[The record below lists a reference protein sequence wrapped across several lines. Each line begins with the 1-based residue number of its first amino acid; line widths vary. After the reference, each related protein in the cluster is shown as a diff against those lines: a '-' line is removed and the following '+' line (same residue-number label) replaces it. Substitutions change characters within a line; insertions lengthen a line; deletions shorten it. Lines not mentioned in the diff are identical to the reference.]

1 MGIVTET
8 FVNLNYAQKPA
19 LDDILDLIL
28 DLEEADLI
36 SLRYCGFASNVD
48 QYFSEIQVFNGEKLM
63 PSDTFEI
70 EYWGIDKDAW
80 LEKVKQNYHKKNIV
94 LLIGQFNRVYRKE
107 YENEANMYAPILL
120 FILDEKLSPDI
131 MDLYGSARDAE
142 ENSEEIEFG
151 ETTTF
156 LKISSKVA
164 PDAESLKR
172 TTFGRYFREKY
183 KAVIKSG
190 YI

>member
-8 FVNLNYAQKPA
+8 FINLNYPTKPA
-19 LDDILDLIL
+19 LDEILDLIL

-48 QYFSEIQVFNGEKLM
+48 QHFSEILVFNGEKLM

-70 EYWGIDKDAW
+70 EYWGIDKNAW
-80 LEKVKQNYHKKNIV
+80 LEKVKENYHKKNIV
-94 LLIGQFNRVYRKE
+94 LLMGQFNRVYRKE
-107 YENEANMYAPILL
+107 FEDESNMYAPILL

-131 MDLYGSARDAE
+131 RDLYGDAREAKGNAE
-142 ENSEEIEFG
+142 KMEFG

-156 LKISSKVA
+156 IKISSKVA
-164 PDAESLKR
+164 PDAESLKN

-183 KAVIKSG
+183 KAVIQSG